1 MPAEHPNLLRV
12 IPCTARTVSAM
23 KAGLLAAALGL
34 CSCAAPPEVRV
45 PAVAAPLEARFA
57 ALQVEKRGRLYR
69 GDAAASTVRI
79 YVFRAGRA
87 ARLGH
92 NHVLAAPRFEAWLLR
107 PEVIAD
113 ARFELRLRLDELQ
126 LDDPALR
133 AAIGGGFASPLSPE
147 AVAATRA
154 NMLSAGGLDAAQHP
168 ELGLRLLALAG
179 EPPKLAARIEVALAG
194 RRHAL
199 SLPLTLHERADGGLR
214 IDGAFVLRHSD
225 VGLQPFSVAG
235 GLLAVQDELVIEF
248 SLSALPV

>member
-1 MPAEHPNLLRV
+1 MSLDLLAPARRAALLIGLWLAGCAVPPAEL
-12 IPCTARTVSAM
+12 
-23 KAGLLAAALGL
+23 
-34 CSCAAPPEVRV
+34 APP
-45 PAVAAPLEARFA
+45 AQLAPEAQHLDERFA
-57 ALQVEKRGRLYR
+57 ALRAEQGGRLYR
-69 GDAAASTVRI
+69 MEAADSAVRI

-92 NHVLAAPRFEAWLLR
+92 NHVLAAPRFEAWLLW
-107 PEVIAD
+107 PDTLAE
-113 ARFELRLRLDELQ
+113 ARFELSLRLADLQ

-133 AAIGGGFASPLSPE
+133 AATGGGFASPLSAE

-154 NMLSAGGLDAAQHP
+154 NMLGERGLDAARHP

-179 EPPKLAARIEVALAG
+179 EPPKLAARIEIALAG

-199 SLPLTLHERADGGLR
+199 SLPLTLSEQGGSLR

-225 VGLQPFSVAG
+225 LGLQPFSVAG

-248 SLSALPV
+248 SLLARPV

>member
-1 MPAEHPNLLRV
+1 
-12 IPCTARTVSAM
+12 M
-23 KAGLLAAALGL
+23 KAWLLAATL
-34 CSCAAPPEVRV
+34 CMSGCATPPA
-45 PAVAAPLEARFA
+45 AVAPESAPLHARFV
-57 ALQVEKRGRLYR
+57 ALRAEQGGRLYR
-69 GDAAASTVRI
+69 GDSAASTVRV
-79 YVFRAGRA
+79 YVFRTGRA

-107 PEVIAD
+107 PEALAE

-154 NMLSAGGLDAAQHP
+154 NMLSANGLDAARHP

-194 RRHAL
+194 RRHVL
-199 SLPLTLHERADGGLR
+199 SLPLTLQEQADGGLR
-214 IDGAFVLRHSD
+214 IAGAFVLRHSEL
-225 VGLQPFSVAG
+225 GLQPFSVAG

-248 SLSALPV
+248 SLSARPV

>member
-1 MPAEHPNLLRV
+1 MPEASLTPG
-12 IPCTARTVSAM
+12 RT
-23 KAGLLAAALGL
+23 GLLAFMKYFLFSALLLAG
-34 CSCAAPPEVRV
+34 CATA
-45 PAVAAPLEARFA
+45 PAVLQRPVEAAAAEPLLFA
-57 ALQVEKRGRLYR
+57 QLQAERGGLLYR
-69 GDAAASTVRI
+69 VDPAMSSVRI

-92 NHVLAAPRFEAWLLR
+92 NHVLTAPRFEAWLLR
-107 PEVIAD
+107 AEAL
-113 ARFELRLRLDELQ
+113 AASRFELRLRLDELL

-154 NMLSAGGLDAAQHP
+154 NMLSAGGLDAARHP

-199 SLPLTLHERADGGLR
+199 SLPLTLHEQADGDLR

-248 SLSALPV
+248 SLIARPV